1 MAKVIAIVN
10 QKGGVGK
17 TTTALNLGA
26 GLANAG
32 KRVLL
37 IDLDPQGSLTKSL
50 AVDVRQDDCTAYELL
65 RANKGFSEV
74 VRSLPNGYDLIPCDL
89 RLSGIE
95 SGTGDV
101 AGREYL
107 LKEALEPATSKYD
120 YILVDCSPSL
130 GVLTLNAL
138 TACNEVYIPVQAEFL
153 ALAGIAQL
161 TQTVE
166 VVRKRLNKGIQ
177 ITGVLITMY
186 DRRKKL
192 AGAIE
197 GKLEQ
202 LFPGKVFATRIRGN
216 VALAEAPIEGLDIF
230 AYDKHSNGAKDYQA
244 LTNEILE
251 RR

>member
-32 KRVLL
+32 KCVLL
-37 IDLDPQGSLTKSL
+37 VDLDPQGSLTKSL

-65 RANKGFSEV
+65 RAAKGFSEV

-95 SGTGDV
+95 SDRSGEP
-101 AGREYL
+101 GREYL
-107 LKEALEPATSKYD
+107 LKEALEPVTSKYD
-120 YILVDCSPSL
+120 YILIDCSPSL

-138 TACNEVYIPVQAEFL
+138 TACNEVYIPVQAEYL
-153 ALAGIAQL
+153 ALTGIAQL
-161 TQTVE
+161 TQTVD
-166 VVRKRLNKGIQ
+166 VVRRRLNAGIK

-192 AGAIE
+192 TGAVE
-197 GKLEQ
+197 EKLEQ
-202 LFPGKVFATRIRGN
+202 LFGGAVFATRIRGN
-216 VALAEAPIEGLDIF
+216 VALAEAPIEGQDIF